1 MTTLETLFSPMQK
14 EKLRQAAL
22 VRTSCR
28 SFAGAPDTAAF
39 AALSYVVGRCA
50 LPGARLVLT
59 PVDESLF
66 TGTILGMGRITG
78 CKMAAVVIACGTEAL
93 CRVNA
98 GILGEAFVLEA
109 TALGLGTC
117 WVSGTYRRKQIRL
130 PMQENETVLAVIA
143 VGVPEKPLQ
152 APENR
157 RRKPLDKLMNAVPAD
172 GMMLDAAKLVQI
184 APSAM
189 NMQPWRMEALPGAF
203 ALTISDRALLDGGIA
218 LCHAELALRGVH
230 RWVYSAAHGGITA
243 VAQGKF
249 VPRRNPSVCVF
260 WLDFFIEIDCF
271 HAGEIASAEAKPL
284 RDTRKKYG
292 EVTNPIARKGQGR
305 NSLAESRGRA
315 SGEVV
320 IMENWLLNLIW
331 VYLLAVNTLAF
342 SLMGI
347 DKRRA
352 KRGAWRIAERTLFL
366 PVVLF
371 GSLGGTLGMFCF
383 HHKTRHWYF
392 RYGFPILLV
401 VQLLLLGAGAY
412 LLLR

>member
-172 GMMLDAAKLVQI
+172 G
-184 APSAM
+184 
-189 NMQPWRMEALPGAF
+189 
-203 ALTISDRALLDGGIA
+203 
-218 LCHAELALRGVH
+218 
-230 RWVYSAAHGGITA
+230 SAARSVCADHQRPCAAGRWHCAMPRGTGAARGTSVGVQRGARWNHGG
-243 VAQGKF
+243 G
-249 VPRRNPSVCVF
+249 
-260 WLDFFIEIDCF
+260 
-271 HAGEIASAEAKPL
+271 AGEVCPL
-284 RDTRKKYG
+284 MESIGVR
-292 EVTNPIARKGQGR
+292 V
-305 NSLAESRGRA
+305 LA
-315 SGEVV
+315 
-320 IMENWLLNLIW
+320 
-331 VYLLAVNTLAF
+331 
-342 SLMGI
+342 
-347 DKRRA
+347 
-352 KRGAWRIAERTLFL
+352 
-366 PVVLF
+366 
-371 GSLGGTLGMFCF
+371 
-383 HHKTRHWYF
+383 
-392 RYGFPILLV
+392 
-401 VQLLLLGAGAY
+401 
-412 LLLR
+412 

>member
-152 APENR
+152 APKNR

-218 LCHAELALRGVH
+218 DSIPVRFFESIGYKRNLIVLTQPKGFVKKKNKMLPAIRARYLRYPAFVE
-230 RWVYSAAHGGITA
+230 A
-243 VAQGKF
+243 VADRHERYNETLDHIAMLEQTGKAF
-249 VPRRNPSVCVF
+249 VIRPPIPLEIGAMERDPAQLRRVY
-260 WLDFFIEIDCF
+260 E
-271 HAGEIASAEAKPL
+271 
-284 RDTRKKYG
+284 T
-292 EVTNPIARKGQGR
+292 
-305 NSLAESRGRA
+305 GRA
-315 SGEVV
+315 VA
-320 IMENWLLNLIW
+320 ENQ
-331 VYLLAVNTLAF
+331 
-342 SLMGI
+342 I
-347 DKRRA
+347 DKIEA
-352 KRGAWRIAERTLFL
+352 FL
-366 PVVLF
+366 NDVKE
-371 GSLGGTLGMFCF
+371 T
-383 HHKTRHWYF
+383 
-392 RYGFPILLV
+392 
-401 VQLLLLGAGAY
+401 QE
-412 LLLR
+412 

>member
-172 GMMLDAAKLVQI
+172 GVMLDAAKLVQI

-189 NMQPWRMEALPGAF
+189 NMQLWRMEALPGAF
-203 ALTISDRALLDGGIA
+203 ALTIGGCTARRTGESRRWRRGSLSPDGIPRCACSGLIFLLKLIA
-218 LCHAELALRGVH
+218 FTQGESRLR
-230 RWVYSAAHGGITA
+230 
-243 VAQGKF
+243 
-249 VPRRNPSVCVF
+249 RRNPC
-260 WLDFFIEIDCF
+260 
-271 HAGEIASAEAKPL
+271 A
-284 RDTRKKYG
+284 TR
-292 EVTNPIARKGQGR
+292 GR
-305 NSLAESRGRA
+305 SMEKSPTQSREGSRETESRGRA
-315 SGEVV
+315 SGEVA

>member
-1 MTTLETLFSPMQK
+1 MTTLETLFSPIQK

-143 VGVPEKPLQ
+143 VGVPERSLQ

-189 NMQPWRMEALPGAF
+189 NNAAV
-203 ALTISDRALLDGGIA
+203 ADGG
-218 LCHAELALRGVH
+218 
-230 RWVYSAAHGGITA
+230 AA
-243 VAQGKF
+243 
-249 VPRRNPSVCVF
+249 RSVCADHQRPCAAGRRHCAMPRGTGAARGTSVGVQRGAR
-260 WLDFFIEIDCF
+260 WNYGGG
-271 HAGEIASAEAKPL
+271 AGEVCPL
-284 RDTRKKYG
+284 T
-292 EVTNPIARKGQGR
+292 E
-305 NSLAESRGRA
+305 
-315 SGEVV
+315 
-320 IMENWLLNLIW
+320 
-331 VYLLAVNTLAF
+331 
-342 SLMGI
+342 
-347 DKRRA
+347 
-352 KRGAWRIAERTLFL
+352 
-366 PVVLF
+366 
-371 GSLGGTLGMFCF
+371 SLGVRVL
-383 HHKTRHWYF
+383 
-392 RYGFPILLV
+392 
-401 VQLLLLGAGAY
+401 A
-412 LLLR
+412 

>member
-117 WVSGTYRRKQIRL
+117 WVSGTYRRKQICL
-130 PMQENETVLAVIA
+130 PMQENETALAVIA

-157 RRKPLDKLMNAVPAD
+157 RRKPLDKLMNDVPAGCGEAGANRAVGNEHPAVAD
-172 GMMLDAAKLVQI
+172 G
-184 APSAM
+184 
-189 NMQPWRMEALPGAF
+189 
-203 ALTISDRALLDGGIA
+203 
-218 LCHAELALRGVH
+218 
-230 RWVYSAAHGGITA
+230 SAARCVCADHQRPRPAGRRHCAMPRGTGAARGTSVGVQRGARGNHGG
-243 VAQGKF
+243 G
-249 VPRRNPSVCVF
+249 
-260 WLDFFIEIDCF
+260 
-271 HAGEIASAEAKPL
+271 AGEVCPL
-284 RDTRKKYG
+284 TESIGVR
-292 EVTNPIARKGQGR
+292 V
-305 NSLAESRGRA
+305 LA
-315 SGEVV
+315 
-320 IMENWLLNLIW
+320 
-331 VYLLAVNTLAF
+331 
-342 SLMGI
+342 
-347 DKRRA
+347 
-352 KRGAWRIAERTLFL
+352 
-366 PVVLF
+366 
-371 GSLGGTLGMFCF
+371 
-383 HHKTRHWYF
+383 
-392 RYGFPILLV
+392 
-401 VQLLLLGAGAY
+401 
-412 LLLR
+412 

>member
-130 PMQENETVLAVIA
+130 PMQENETALAVIA
-143 VGVPEKPLQ
+143 VGVPERPLQ

-203 ALTISDRALLDGGIA
+203 ALTISDRAL
-218 LCHAELALRGVH
+218 
-230 RWVYSAAHGGITA
+230 YSAAHGGITA

-249 VPRRNPSVCVF
+249 VP
-260 WLDFFIEIDCF
+260 
-271 HAGEIASAEAKPL
+271 
-284 RDTRKKYG
+284 
-292 EVTNPIARKGQGR
+292 
-305 NSLAESRGRA
+305 
-315 SGEVV
+315 
-320 IMENWLLNLIW
+320 
-331 VYLLAVNTLAF
+331 
-342 SLMGI
+342 
-347 DKRRA
+347 
-352 KRGAWRIAERTLFL
+352 
-366 PVVLF
+366 
-371 GSLGGTLGMFCF
+371 
-383 HHKTRHWYF
+383 
-392 RYGFPILLV
+392 
-401 VQLLLLGAGAY
+401 
-412 LLLR
+412 

>member
-50 LPGARLVLT
+50 LPGARLMLT

-189 NMQPWRMEALPGAF
+189 NM
-203 ALTISDRALLDGGIA
+203 
-218 LCHAELALRGVH
+218 
-230 RWVYSAAHGGITA
+230 
-243 VAQGKF
+243 
-249 VPRRNPSVCVF
+249 
-260 WLDFFIEIDCF
+260 
-271 HAGEIASAEAKPL
+271 
-284 RDTRKKYG
+284 
-292 EVTNPIARKGQGR
+292 
-305 NSLAESRGRA
+305 
-315 SGEVV
+315 
-320 IMENWLLNLIW
+320 
-331 VYLLAVNTLAF
+331 
-342 SLMGI
+342 
-347 DKRRA
+347 
-352 KRGAWRIAERTLFL
+352 
-366 PVVLF
+366 
-371 GSLGGTLGMFCF
+371 
-383 HHKTRHWYF
+383 
-392 RYGFPILLV
+392 
-401 VQLLLLGAGAY
+401 
-412 LLLR
+412 

>member
-50 LPGARLVLT
+50 LPGARLVLI

-143 VGVPEKPLQ
+143 VGVPEKLLQ

-157 RRKPLDKLMNAVPAD
+157 RRKPLDKLMNTVPAD

-243 VAQGKF
+243 VAQGRF
-249 VPRRNPSVCVF
+249 VP
-260 WLDFFIEIDCF
+260 
-271 HAGEIASAEAKPL
+271 
-284 RDTRKKYG
+284 
-292 EVTNPIARKGQGR
+292 
-305 NSLAESRGRA
+305 
-315 SGEVV
+315 
-320 IMENWLLNLIW
+320 
-331 VYLLAVNTLAF
+331 
-342 SLMGI
+342 
-347 DKRRA
+347 
-352 KRGAWRIAERTLFL
+352 
-366 PVVLF
+366 
-371 GSLGGTLGMFCF
+371 
-383 HHKTRHWYF
+383 
-392 RYGFPILLV
+392 
-401 VQLLLLGAGAY
+401 
-412 LLLR
+412 

>member
-130 PMQENETVLAVIA
+130 PMQENETALAVIA

-157 RRKPLDKLMNAVPAD
+157 RRKPLEQADERRSRGWHDAGCGEAGANRAVGNEYAAVAD
-172 GMMLDAAKLVQI
+172 G
-184 APSAM
+184 
-189 NMQPWRMEALPGAF
+189 
-203 ALTISDRALLDGGIA
+203 
-218 LCHAELALRGVH
+218 
-230 RWVYSAAHGGITA
+230 SAARCVCADHQRPRPAGRRHCAMPRGTGAARGTSVGVQRGTRGNHGG
-243 VAQGKF
+243 G
-249 VPRRNPSVCVF
+249 
-260 WLDFFIEIDCF
+260 
-271 HAGEIASAEAKPL
+271 AGEVCPL
-284 RDTRKKYG
+284 TESIGVR
-292 EVTNPIARKGQGR
+292 V
-305 NSLAESRGRA
+305 LA
-315 SGEVV
+315 
-320 IMENWLLNLIW
+320 
-331 VYLLAVNTLAF
+331 
-342 SLMGI
+342 
-347 DKRRA
+347 
-352 KRGAWRIAERTLFL
+352 
-366 PVVLF
+366 
-371 GSLGGTLGMFCF
+371 
-383 HHKTRHWYF
+383 
-392 RYGFPILLV
+392 
-401 VQLLLLGAGAY
+401 
-412 LLLR
+412 

>member
-28 SFAGAPDTAAF
+28 SFAGAPDTVAF

-130 PMQENETVLAVIA
+130 SMQENETVLAVIA
-143 VGVPEKPLQ
+143 VGVPEKLLQ

-157 RRKPLDKLMNAVPAD
+157 RRKPLDKLMNTVPAD

-218 LCHAELALRGVH
+218 LCHA
-230 RWVYSAAHGGITA
+230 AHGGITA

-249 VPRRNPSVCVF
+249 VP
-260 WLDFFIEIDCF
+260 
-271 HAGEIASAEAKPL
+271 
-284 RDTRKKYG
+284 
-292 EVTNPIARKGQGR
+292 
-305 NSLAESRGRA
+305 
-315 SGEVV
+315 
-320 IMENWLLNLIW
+320 
-331 VYLLAVNTLAF
+331 
-342 SLMGI
+342 
-347 DKRRA
+347 
-352 KRGAWRIAERTLFL
+352 
-366 PVVLF
+366 
-371 GSLGGTLGMFCF
+371 
-383 HHKTRHWYF
+383 
-392 RYGFPILLV
+392 
-401 VQLLLLGAGAY
+401 
-412 LLLR
+412 

>member
-1 MTTLETLFSPMQK
+1 MTTLETLFSPVQK

-39 AALSYVVGRCA
+39 AALSVVGRCA

-243 VAQGKF
+243 VAQGRF
-249 VPRRNPSVCVF
+249 VP
-260 WLDFFIEIDCF
+260 
-271 HAGEIASAEAKPL
+271 
-284 RDTRKKYG
+284 
-292 EVTNPIARKGQGR
+292 
-305 NSLAESRGRA
+305 
-315 SGEVV
+315 
-320 IMENWLLNLIW
+320 
-331 VYLLAVNTLAF
+331 
-342 SLMGI
+342 
-347 DKRRA
+347 
-352 KRGAWRIAERTLFL
+352 
-366 PVVLF
+366 
-371 GSLGGTLGMFCF
+371 
-383 HHKTRHWYF
+383 
-392 RYGFPILLV
+392 
-401 VQLLLLGAGAY
+401 
-412 LLLR
+412 

>member
-1 MTTLETLFSPMQK
+1 MTTLEMLFSPVQK

-189 NMQPWRMEALPGAF
+189 NMQPWRMEALPGAIC
-203 ALTISDRALLDGGIA
+203 ADHQRPCAAGRRHCA
-218 LCHAELALRGVH
+218 MPRGTG
-230 RWVYSAAHGGITA
+230 AAWGTSVGVQRGARGNHGG
-243 VAQGKF
+243 G
-249 VPRRNPSVCVF
+249 
-260 WLDFFIEIDCF
+260 
-271 HAGEIASAEAKPL
+271 AGEVCPL
-284 RDTRKKYG
+284 
-292 EVTNPIARKGQGR
+292 
-305 NSLAESRGRA
+305 
-315 SGEVV
+315 
-320 IMENWLLNLIW
+320 ME
-331 VYLLAVNTLAF
+331 
-342 SLMGI
+342 
-347 DKRRA
+347 
-352 KRGAWRIAERTLFL
+352 
-366 PVVLF
+366 
-371 GSLGGTLGMFCF
+371 SLGVRVL
-383 HHKTRHWYF
+383 
-392 RYGFPILLV
+392 
-401 VQLLLLGAGAY
+401 A
-412 LLLR
+412 

>member
-130 PMQENETVLAVIA
+130 PMQENETLLAVIA

-189 NMQPWRMEALPGAF
+189 NMQPWRA
-203 ALTISDRALLDGGIA
+203 DG
-218 LCHAELALRGVH
+218 
-230 RWVYSAAHGGITA
+230 SAARSVCADHQRPCPAGRRHCAMPRGTGAARGTSVGVQRGARWNHGG
-243 VAQGKF
+243 G
-249 VPRRNPSVCVF
+249 
-260 WLDFFIEIDCF
+260 
-271 HAGEIASAEAKPL
+271 AGEVCPL
-284 RDTRKKYG
+284 TESFGVR
-292 EVTNPIARKGQGR
+292 V
-305 NSLAESRGRA
+305 LA
-315 SGEVV
+315 
-320 IMENWLLNLIW
+320 
-331 VYLLAVNTLAF
+331 
-342 SLMGI
+342 
-347 DKRRA
+347 
-352 KRGAWRIAERTLFL
+352 
-366 PVVLF
+366 
-371 GSLGGTLGMFCF
+371 
-383 HHKTRHWYF
+383 
-392 RYGFPILLV
+392 
-401 VQLLLLGAGAY
+401 
-412 LLLR
+412 

>member
-143 VGVPEKPLQ
+143 VGVPEKLLQ

-172 GMMLDAAKLVQI
+172 GMMLDVAKLVQI

-189 NMQPWRMEALPGAF
+189 NMQPWRMEALPDAF

-218 LCHAELALRGVH
+218 LCHAELALCGHIGGCTARRTGESR
-230 RWVYSAAHGGITA
+230 RW
-243 VAQGKF
+243 
-249 VPRRNPSVCVF
+249 
-260 WLDFFIEIDCF
+260 
-271 HAGEIASAEAKPL
+271 
-284 RDTRKKYG
+284 
-292 EVTNPIARKGQGR
+292 RKGSLSPDGIPRCACSGLIFLLKLIAFTQG
-305 NSLAESRGRA
+305 ESRLRTRPKD
-315 SGEVV
+315 SG
-320 IMENWLLNLIW
+320 NRR
-331 VYLLAVNTLAF
+331 
-342 SLMGI
+342 SL
-347 DKRRA
+347 
-352 KRGAWRIAERTLFL
+352 
-366 PVVLF
+366 
-371 GSLGGTLGMFCF
+371 
-383 HHKTRHWYF
+383 
-392 RYGFPILLV
+392 
-401 VQLLLLGAGAY
+401 
-412 LLLR
+412 

>member
-130 PMQENETVLAVIA
+130 PIQENETVLAVIA

-189 NMQPWRMEALPGAF
+189 NMQG
-203 ALTISDRALLDGGIA
+203 
-218 LCHAELALRGVH
+218 
-230 RWVYSAAHGGITA
+230 SAARSVCADHQRPCPAGRRHCAMPRGTGAAWGTSVGVQRGTRGNHGG
-243 VAQGKF
+243 G
-249 VPRRNPSVCVF
+249 
-260 WLDFFIEIDCF
+260 
-271 HAGEIASAEAKPL
+271 AGEVCPL
-284 RDTRKKYG
+284 T
-292 EVTNPIARKGQGR
+292 E
-305 NSLAESRGRA
+305 
-315 SGEVV
+315 
-320 IMENWLLNLIW
+320 
-331 VYLLAVNTLAF
+331 
-342 SLMGI
+342 
-347 DKRRA
+347 
-352 KRGAWRIAERTLFL
+352 
-366 PVVLF
+366 
-371 GSLGGTLGMFCF
+371 SLGVRVL
-383 HHKTRHWYF
+383 
-392 RYGFPILLV
+392 
-401 VQLLLLGAGAY
+401 A
-412 LLLR
+412 